1 MKYCVLIIDGA
12 AGWPLPEREERTCL
26 ELANVPNLDAMAQE
40 GTVGLASTIPP
51 GMEPSSACACMSIL
65 GYNPVSYYRGRSAIE
80 AKGMGIPIKEG
91 ESVFRCN
98 LVAVRDGK
106 MWSYSSGYIDTS
118 SAKALI
124 ASLNESLGNDEIH
137 FYPGISYRHICKIKG
152 HEDTLLATCTP
163 PHDIAGKSIDEFL
176 PQGDGSVLL
185 RDLMRRSESV
195 FKDHPINKE
204 RLSRGDIPATMIWLF
219 WGNSV
224 IPDMPVFERV
234 YGLNAAVTSGVDI
247 LRGLAKMIGMKALN
261 ISGVTDGLDNDYA
274 AQVEGALGALEE
286 HDLVVIHVE
295 APDEAGHAGSID
307 DKIQAIQK
315 VDSDIVG
322 QLRFWNKDALKV
334 LIMPDHATPIKVQT
348 HGVDPVP
355 CILWGAGF
363 TANGAKRFTEAEA
376 KSTNFFLKEGY
387 SIMGRLIADKM
398 KGRK

>member
-176 PQGDGSVLL
+176 PQGEGSALL

-195 FKDHPINKE
+195 FEDHPTNKE
-204 RLSRGDIPATMIWLF
+204 RLSRGDIPANMIWLF

-224 IPDMPVFERV
+224 IPDMPAFERV

-348 HGVDPVP
+348 HVVDPVP
-355 CILWGAGF
+355 FILWGAGF